1 MASLCCEPRH
11 SSASTRWQPA
21 QVSLPTNVAAAAE
34 PAAALA
40 GAFLAPLV
48 RNQNARPPETT
59 IAAATDA
66 ATQVPGFDKRLEA
79 ARRGETSCAFAVCAA
94 STDRAWDP
102 LFVEALRRYRVN
114 RHSPSNEMANL
125 SMAITSRSCDAIGR
139 LVAMARLLPFP
150 RLKAALGTE

>member
-66 ATQVPGFDKRLEA
+66 AIQVPGFDKRLEA

-114 RHSPSNEMANL
+114 PVIPLAMRWRTLRSNRPSRN
-125 SMAITSRSCDAIGR
+125 
-139 LVAMARLLPFP
+139 
-150 RLKAALGTE
+150 